1 MAASSFVKIL
11 CAGNRALSIEPG
23 SSLGGTMLSPDVIAI
38 LVAAA
43 VAGGFV
49 VGIAGFGGAPVIL
62 SIWLLVLEPTTAA
75 PALMLASVF
84 YLLPALWLIRSGIRF
99 SRLLPFLIGAAIGL
113 PVGTQLLVAL
123 SSEQIKVGIGVLLIF
138 YAALRLFLF
147 SQYTLP
153 FVGRAARL
161 ADAGLGVLA
170 GAICGTAAVPGPV
183 FSMWCGMRGW
193 SKGEQRGVYQ
203 PLNFLV
209 AGMSLVSFA
218 GFGLMSERVVTVA
231 AWSAPAVIAGIL
243 IGTPLYNRMSDDTFR
258 TVILIL
264 LAIIGCFLI
273 ATN

>member
-1 MAASSFVKIL
+1 MTIL
-11 CAGNRALSIEPG
+11 CVRGHIDTIAGGLSA
-23 SSLGGTMLSPDVIAI
+23 GGTMFSPDVLAI

-75 PALMLASVF
+75 PALMLASVI
-84 YLLPALWLIRSGIRF
+84 YLLPALWLIRSGIRV
-99 SRLLPFLIGAAIGL
+99 SRLVPFLIGAAIGL
-113 PVGTQLLVAL
+113 PIGTQLLVAL
-123 SSEQIKVGIGVLLIF
+123 SSQQIKIGIGALLIV
-138 YAALRLFLF
+138 YAVVRLFFF

-153 FVGRAARL
+153 LAGRIARL
-161 ADAGLGVLA
+161 ADAGLGVIA

-193 SKGEQRGVYQ
+193 TKAEQRGVYQ

-209 AGMSLVSFA
+209 AGMSLISFA
-218 GFGLMSERVVTVA
+218 GFGLMNERVYTVA
-231 AWSAPAVIAGIL
+231 AWTAPAVVAGIL

-258 TVILIL
+258 TVILVL
-264 LAIIGCFLI
+264 LAMIGCFLV